1 MMWGKKKEKVKDPK
15 AEAFFRRVIHTDPM
29 KLKPVKK
36 IDAGVVVKPLQE
48 VAKKKAK
55 ELGVSPGLL
64 YNALYYCY
72 NDPSCDLEDLFKKAK
87 EGGDSYLLKFLHE
100 RGVEV

>member
-1 MMWGKKKEKVKDPK
+1 MWRKKEKIKDPK

-29 KLKPVKK
+29 KIRPTKK
-36 IDAGVVVKPLQE
+36 IDTGETTKPLKE
-48 VAKKKAK
+48 MAKKKAK

-64 YNALYYCY
+64 YNALYYCI
-72 NDPSCDLEDLFKKAK
+72 NDTECDVEELLQKAK
-87 EGGDSYLLKFLHE
+87 EGRDSFLLKFLHE

>member
-1 MMWGKKKEKVKDPK
+1 MMWRKKEKIKDPK

-36 IDAGVVVKPLQE
+36 LNTSETVKPLQE
-48 VAKKKAK
+48 MAKKKAK
-55 ELGVSPGLL
+55 ELGVPPNLL

-72 NDPSCDLEDLFKKAK
+72 NDPECDAEELLKKAK
-87 EGGDSYLLKFLHE
+87 EEGESYLLKFLHE

>member
-1 MMWGKKKEKVKDPK
+1 MMWGKKKEKVKDPR
-15 AEAFFRRVIHTDPM
+15 AEAFFRRVIHTDPA

-36 IDAGVVVKPLQE
+36 INADEAAKPLQE
-48 VAKKKAK
+48 MAKKKAK

-64 YNALYYCY
+64 YNALYYCV
-72 NDPSCDLEDLFKKAK
+72 NDPGCDVEELLQKAK
-87 EGGDSYLLKFLHE
+87 EGRDSYLLQFLRE

>member
-1 MMWGKKKEKVKDPK
+1 MWKKKEKIKDPK
-15 AEAFFRRVIHTDPM
+15 AEAFFRRVIHTDLM

-36 IDAGVVVKPLQE
+36 INADVAAKPLQE
-48 VAKKKAK
+48 MAKKKAK

-72 NDPSCDLEDLFKKAK
+72 NDPNCDVEELLKEAK
-87 EGGDSYLLKFLHE
+87 EGRDNYLLKFLHE
-100 RGVEV
+100 HGVEV

>member
-1 MMWGKKKEKVKDPK
+1 MKKEKVKDPK

-36 IDAGVVVKPLQE
+36 INVDEAVKPLQE
-48 VAKKKAK
+48 MAKKKAK
-55 ELGVSPGLL
+55 ELGVSSGLL
-64 YNALYYCY
+64 YNALYYCL
-72 NDPSCDLEDLFKKAK
+72 NDPDCDVEELLKKAK

>member
-1 MMWGKKKEKVKDPK
+1 MWGKKKEKVKDPK
-15 AEAFFRRVIHTDPM
+15 AEAFFRRVIHTDPA
-29 KLKPVKK
+29 KLKPAKK
-36 IDAGVVVKPLQE
+36 INADEAAKPLQE
-48 VAKKKAK
+48 MAKKKAK

-72 NDPSCDLEDLFKKAK
+72 NDPGCDVEELLQKAK
-87 EGGDSYLLKFLHE
+87 EGRDSYLLQFLRE

>member
-1 MMWGKKKEKVKDPK
+1 MMWKKKEKVKDPK

-29 KLKPVKK
+29 KLRPLKR
-36 IDAGVVVKPLQE
+36 INAGEAVKPLQE
-48 VAKKKAK
+48 MAKKKAK

-72 NDPSCDLEDLFKKAK
+72 NDPKCDVEELFKMAK
-87 EGGDSYLLKFLHE
+87 EGGDSFLLKFLHE
-100 RGVEV
+100 HGVEV